1 MKKEDGEESHRLDE
15 GEGHICVHLTDHSI
29 HKQVIRL
36 LLVTAK
42 KQFTKNEMVLKST
55 KINT

>member
-1 MKKEDGEESHRLDE
+1 MKKEDGEEQHRFDE
-15 GEGHICVHLTDHSI
+15 GEGHISVQLTDHSI

-42 KQFTKNEMVLKST
+42 KQFTKSEMV
-55 KINT
+55 